1 MRMTSVLCTYHEIS
15 IADVMLNKSTAKYD
29 YAAVLGTDRLR
40 VDLPQICY
48 THTTLSVSHIY
59 IVKYSRFTTFNPN
72 CRRKCCHRLPTKSGP
87 TYMAA
92 DLSYF

>member
-40 VDLPQICY
+40 VDLPQI
-48 THTTLSVSHIY
+48 
-59 IVKYSRFTTFNPN
+59 
-72 CRRKCCHRLPTKSGP
+72 
-87 TYMAA
+87 
-92 DLSYF
+92 